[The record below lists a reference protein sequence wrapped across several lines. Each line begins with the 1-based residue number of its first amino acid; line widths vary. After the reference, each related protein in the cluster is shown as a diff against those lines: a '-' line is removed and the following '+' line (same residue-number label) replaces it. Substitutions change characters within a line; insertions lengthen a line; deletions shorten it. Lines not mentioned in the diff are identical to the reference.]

1 MNVRCWGPERGKP
14 TFLFHDHKPKKGPC
28 EPCTTSEG
36 PKQSQKPPHRQP
48 KLCTSHPT
56 ALQAVKR
63 ALPPGALQKCMLN
76 QPFTYA
82 SMFSGMGTVEVA
94 LERAMQVARS
104 HGLQGQ
110 GRLLAVCDWARPCQN
125 ILVPLARKHR
135 ACCFSDVMHM
145 VSPAARKYASNR
157 QAFNVRIGR
166 VLKHVDSQMLV
177 KKPKPLSGYCLVHN
191 VECRLP
197 DEDLLVGGTSCVDFS
212 KAGLMT
218 GLEGP
223 TSPTLC
229 AYLARAR
236 RARVFVHENVDG
248 FPDEPFENLAD
259 THVVYKLVVDTAD
272 TGFGSIIA
280 RKRIYR
286 IAFRKDVKQAIFQF
300 VRSYVCISLCCR
312 RFMFEIHAWNCSF
325 FPLWQFVHLIISFL
339 QVACPIQIYKAVQE
353 AFRSQAADS
362 ATFMDIVRDCSE
374 ACLSGSCGR
383 GCKCA
388 PL

>member
-1 MNVRCWGPERGKP
+1 MQFECWNCALPLDVGAQSAANPCFCP
-14 TFLFHDHKPKKGPC
+14 QNHQPKKGHC
-28 EPCTTSEG
+28 EPCTASEG
-36 PKQSQKPPHRQP
+36 PKPSQKPPHRQL
-48 KLCTSHPT
+48 KFCTLHST
-56 ALQAVKR
+56 SFQAVKR

-94 LERAMQVARS
+94 LERVIQVAQS

-110 GRLLAVCDWARPCQN
+110 GRLLAVCDWARQCQN
-125 ILVPLARKHR
+125 ILVPLARRHN

-145 VSPAARKYASNR
+145 VSPVARKYASNR
-157 QAFNVRIGR
+157 QAFSVRIGR

-177 KKPKPLSGYCLVHN
+177 KRQKPPSGYCLVHN

-197 DEDLLVGGTSCVDFS
+197 NEDLLVGGTSCVDFS

-236 RARVFVHENVDG
+236 RARVVVHENVDG

-272 TGFGSIIA
+272 QGFGAIIA

-286 IAFRKDVKQAIFQF
+286 IAFRKDVKQAIFQ
-300 VRSYVCISLCCR
+300 L
-312 RFMFEIHAWNCSF
+312 
-325 FPLWQFVHLIISFL
+325 
-339 QVACPIQIYKAVQE
+339 
-353 AFRSQAADS
+353 FRSMLASLSVAEDL
-362 ATFMDIVRDCSE
+362 
-374 ACLSGSCGR
+374 CLRSMH
-383 GCKCA
+383 
-388 PL
+388 